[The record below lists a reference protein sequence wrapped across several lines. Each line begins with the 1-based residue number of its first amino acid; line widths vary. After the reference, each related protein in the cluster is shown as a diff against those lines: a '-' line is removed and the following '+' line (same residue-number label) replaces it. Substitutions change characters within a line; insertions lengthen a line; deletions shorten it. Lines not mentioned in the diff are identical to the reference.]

1 MTDVTVIE
9 IAQKSM
15 VLAITICAPVL
26 GFGLAVGLAVS
37 IFQAATQ
44 IHEMTL
50 TFIPKILAVAVAI
63 AIFGQWMLTQT
74 VSFTTELLQN
84 IPSLVK

>member
-1 MTDVTVIE
+1 MTDATVID
-9 IAQKSM
+9 IAQKSLM
-15 VLAITICAPVL
+15 LAITICAPVL

-74 VSFTTELLQN
+74 VSFTTELLEN
-84 IPSLVK
+84 IPALVK

>member
-15 VLAITICAPVL
+15 VLAISLCAPVL

-44 IHEMTL
+44 INEMTL
-50 TFIPKILAVAVAI
+50 TFIPKILAVVVAI

-74 VSFTTELLQN
+74 VSFTSELLQN